1 MRPAVLSIS
10 RERVLAPIRNAVLAH
25 AGYAVIPA
33 HSVDSA
39 LAVLHKRHVCAIV
52 VGQSISDRECK
63 RLCDEAHRL
72 GVPSVILDPY
82 EQFLREDTEVHIN
95 PLDGPELFLDA
106 LANLVQ
112 RDHRSCVTA
121 RPC

>member
-33 HSVDSA
+33 SSVDSA
-39 LAVLHKRHVCAIV
+39 FAVLHKRHVCAVI
-52 VGQSISDRECK
+52 VGQSVSPLDRA
-63 RLCDEAHRL
+63 RLCEEAHRL

-82 EQFLREDTEVHIN
+82 EQFLREDTEIHVN

-106 LANLVQ
+106 LASVVQ
-112 RDHRSCVTA
+112 RDHRCVAT

>member
-33 HSVDSA
+33 SSVDSA
-39 LAVLHKRHVCAIV
+39 FAVLHKQHVCAVV
-52 VGQSISDRECK
+52 VGQSVSARDRE
-63 RLCDEAHRL
+63 RLCAEAHRL

-82 EQFLREDTEVHIN
+82 EQFLREDTEVHVN

-106 LANLVQ
+106 LASVVQ
-112 RDHRSCVTA
+112 RDHQCVA
-121 RPC
+121 VPPC